1 MPRTATATA
10 QPKSRDAERTRCAVL
25 DAAEALFADR
35 GFAATSMADVGAH
48 AGVSRGTPGYLF
60 RSKGELYRAVVD
72 RSFADALEAVRA
84 GRLRAMRSG
93 RPAADVLEGAV
104 SDYVDFVTAHPKFVR
119 LIQREALGEASGL
132 GNVPLGQAVGA
143 EAVAALAQELGFPP
157 RARSAVMHVFLSLIA
172 LTWFPLLHAT
182 TLIPAIGFDAGDPR
196 FVAAR
201 KKHITALL
209 LGALPP
215 RRTSSARRSSQ

>member
-1 MPRTATATA
+1 MPRIAAAPSKT
-10 QPKSRDAERTRCAVL
+10 RDAERTRSAVL
-25 DAAEALFADR
+25 DAAESRFAER

-48 AGVSRGTPGYLF
+48 AGVSRGTPGYFF
-60 RSKGELYRAVVD
+60 RSKAELYRAVLD
-72 RSFADALEAVRA
+72 RSFADALDAVRT

-104 SDYVDFVTAHPKFVR
+104 NDYVDFVAAHPKFVR
-119 LIQREALGEASGL
+119 LIQREALGETTGI
-132 GNVPLGQAVGA
+132 GNLPLGQAVGA

-157 RARSAVMHVFLSLIA
+157 RAQSAVRHVLLSLIA
-172 LTWFPLLHAT
+172 LTWFPLVHAT
-182 TLIPAIGFDAGDPR
+182 TLVRAIGFDAADPR

-215 RRTSSARRSSQ
+215 RRTLPLRRSSR

>member
-1 MPRTATATA
+1 MPRVAASL
-10 QPKSRDAERTRCAVL
+10 PKLRDAERTRTAVL
-25 DAAEALFADR
+25 DAAESLFAER

-48 AGVSRGTPGYLF
+48 AGVSRGTPGYFF
-60 RSKGELYRAVVD
+60 RAKAELYRAVID
-72 RSFADALEAVRA
+72 RSFADALDAVRA
-84 GRLRAMRSG
+84 GRLRAERSG

-104 SDYVDFVTAHPKFVR
+104 SDYVDFVAAHPKFVR

-132 GNVPLGQAVGA
+132 GNLPLGQALGA
-143 EAVAALAQELGFPP
+143 EAVAALAQELGFPQ

-172 LTWFPLLHAT
+172 LTWFPLIHAG
-182 TLIPAIGFDAGDPR
+182 TLLPAIGFNADDPR
-196 FVAAR
+196 FVTAR

-215 RRTSSARRSSQ
+215 RRLPSARRSAR